1 MMTSRRQHL
10 QILFGA
16 VVGGSAARAEGFNF
30 DAYTDAQKENFM
42 MKATIISAK
51 EIGHGITKPIRLEM
65 KLGEVVHSSKV
76 QTVDKE
82 LSDFFPEGG
91 GKGIPMKDSWH
102 YNVAAYKLDRLL
114 KMNMVTPEVAR
125 PYQGKPSALSWWVD
139 GVQFEEV
146 DRIKKNIIPPDV
158 ADFDNQ
164 KAIITVFDE
173 LIINIDRNLSNL
185 LITKSWKIALI
196 DHSRA
201 FNAYPGIRNKANL
214 TRCSKSLLKEMRA
227 LTAGTLKQAVGTHL
241 TASEMKGVLGRRDRI
256 VEFFE
261 QEVKAKGEQAV
272 LFL

>member
-1 MMTSRRQHL
+1 MD
-10 QILFGA
+10 
-16 VVGGSAARAEGFNF
+16 F
-30 DAYTDAQKENFM
+30 DAYTDAQKESFM
-42 MKATIISAK
+42 MTAKIVSAK

-76 QTVDKE
+76 QTVDKQ

-102 YNVAAYKLDRLL
+102 YNIAAYKLDRLL

-125 PYQGKPSALSWWVD
+125 AYQGKPGALSWWVD

-146 DRIKKNIIPPDV
+146 DRIKKNITPPDV
-158 ADFDNQ
+158 ADFDKQ
-164 KAIITVFDE
+164 RAVIQVFDE

-201 FNAYPGIRNKANL
+201 FTAYPGIRNKANL
-214 TRCSKSLLKEMRA
+214 TRCSKSLLAELRA
-227 LTAGTLKQAVGTHL
+227 LTSRTLKQAVGTHL
-241 TASEMKGVLGRRDRI
+241 TAPEMQAVLGRRDRI

-261 QEVKAKGEQAV
+261 EEVKTKGEQKV
-272 LFL
+272 LFA